1 MFNHHLYLIPFSN
14 VFHMVYTGRGDR
26 GRTDLS
32 SGERVSKSSERI
44 SAYGTVDELNSVLG
58 LCRVHGKSEELEEI
72 QNELHILQAEL
83 ANRDPEKKVTE
94 KNTERLE
101 ELCDRFQEECP
112 PLRDFILAG
121 GCESAAHLHHARSVA
136 RRAERKI
143 VRLDEKEELREDV
156 LTYINRLSD
165 LLFLMARHENFL
177 NDVEEKNPVY

>member
-1 MFNHHLYLIPFSN
+1 
-14 VFHMVYTGRGDR
+14 MVYTGRGDR

-44 SAYGTVDELNSVLG
+44 EAYGTVDELNSLAG
-58 LCRVHGKSEELEEI
+58 LCRSYTQNKEEELEEI

-83 ANRDPEKKVTE
+83 ANREPETKLTE
-94 KNTERLE
+94 ENISRLE
-101 ELCDRFQEECP
+101 ELCDRYQEECP
-112 PLRDFILAG
+112 PLRNFVLSG
-121 GCESAAHLHHARSVA
+121 GTRSASHLHHARSVA

-143 VRLDEKEELREDV
+143 VNLDESEELREEV

-177 NDVEEKNPVY
+177 EDVEEKNPKY